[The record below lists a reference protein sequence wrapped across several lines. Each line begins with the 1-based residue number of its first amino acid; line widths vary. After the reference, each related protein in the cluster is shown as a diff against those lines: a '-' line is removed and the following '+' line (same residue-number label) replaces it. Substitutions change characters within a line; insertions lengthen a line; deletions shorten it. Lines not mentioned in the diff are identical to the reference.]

1 MLAPESHCVAGLC
14 LHQQR
19 KIISLERDSETS
31 AGINQACG
39 SPILDYANLYEKVT
53 SPEEQNRLLWYFSKI
68 LNAGLLAFGLP
79 IYLGWFC
86 CHDMNMYGWKKQQQK
101 KTVGIKPWNSSPS
114 QLCTSNIS
122 GDLWS
127 HLPFTVKA
135 LTGDFACLCDSTAPV
150 SRLCDWNLV
159 WDQLNRRDRH
169 VFLSPRG
176 GNHWKELTRA
186 EISEQSSATG
196 NLSAMGVRG
205 KKKAKKKEDF
215 TGGAS
220 RMGNGCRRT

>member
-1 MLAPESHCVAGLC
+1 MPASAEKDHLPRERQWIIGGDKPSVRVSHSRLRQSLWKGHFTGRAKSTAVIFFQDTEPWIACVQVAYLPR
-14 LHQQR
+14 LVLLPRYEHVWL
-19 KIISLERDSETS
+19 K
-31 AGINQACG
+31 QAT
-39 SPILDYANLYEKVT
+39 K
-53 SPEEQNRLLWYFSKI
+53 
-68 LNAGLLAFGLP
+68 
-79 IYLGWFC
+79 
-86 CHDMNMYGWKKQQQK
+86 K

-127 HLPFTVKA
+127 HMPFTVKA
-135 LTGDFACLCDSTAPV
+135 LTGDFACLCGSAAPV

-186 EISEQSSATG
+186 EISERVQ
-196 NLSAMGVRG
+196 LQVICQRWEWEG
-205 KKKAKKKEDF
+205 KKGEKTEDF

-220 RMGNGCRRT
+220 RMWNGCRRT